1 MLNSSQH
8 KSEQLAKDVEKTYK
22 NKLNEIENLLI
33 GAGAEDFLDL
43 ETRLQQFCPF
53 EAIGMVRAE
62 IRHAH
67 FLHFLLNP
75 KASHPFQDKLLK
87 VFLQAVF
94 SEDSLPLDNQ
104 LSMIEIHLMDCSN
117 AIILREKSRI
127 DLLIEIEIN
136 AVKGV
141 VVAVEIKVDAT
152 ESKGQ
157 LNKYRSYI
165 ESHYPSKKWVHR
177 FAFLTLDGRDASEE
191 TDKEYWAPLTFEEV
205 IGRFDQVVENSKLEG
220 RAVDLYQDY
229 STMIRRHLMHSKD
242 SEIAI
247 LSRRIWKRHRQAL
260 KTLIDYEP
268 NFQSELFEWI
278 LEKEN
283 WEKLTSDLKK
293 KLPQFTI
300 EQDTSTQKIRRFK
313 VVEWLKIKGF
323 RTGDGTW
330 VVSKSLVSIEL
341 YAWGPR
347 FRLSFVLGPGDQD
360 NRNKIYELAKKW
372 HDEKKIKLGKKSAA
386 LSTNYKH
393 LSSIDLIR
401 MEEDKEEEEK
411 DFIEKNGKKLSK
423 NIIDKLE
430 SYLPIYNNLLKE
442 ALEP

>member
-1 MLNSSQH
+1 L
-8 KSEQLAKDVEKTYK
+8 V
-22 NKLNEIENLLI
+22 

-67 FLHFLLNP
+67 FLSFLLNP
-75 KASHPFQDKLLK
+75 KDSHPFQDKLLK

-94 SEDSLPLDNQ
+94 SEDSLPQDNQ

-117 AIILREKSRI
+117 AIIFREKSRI
-127 DLLIEIEIN
+127 DLLIEIESN
-136 AVKGV
+136 AGKGV
-141 VVAVEIKVDAT
+141 VVAVEIKVDAS

-177 FAFLTLDGRDASEE
+177 FAFLTLDGRDPLEE
-191 TDKEYWAPLTFEEV
+191 MDKEYWAPLYFEEV
-205 IGRFDQVVENSKLEG
+205 IGRFDQVVENSKLKG

-260 KTLIDYEP
+260 ETLIEYQP
-268 NFQSELFEWI
+268 NLQSELLEWI

-313 VVEWLKIKGF
+313 VEEWLKIKGF
-323 RTGDGTW
+323 CTGDGTW
-330 VVSKSLVSIEL
+330 VESKSLVSIEL
-341 YAWGPR
+341 YTRGPR
-347 FRLSFVLGPGDQD
+347 FRLSFVLGPGDKG
-360 NRNKIYELAKKW
+360 NRFKIYELAKKRR
-372 HDEKKIKLGKKSAA
+372 DEKKIKLDKKRDKE
-386 LSTNYKH
+386 LLNKYQG
-393 LSSIDLIR
+393 LSSSDLIII
-401 MEEDKEEEEK
+401 EEDNEEE
-411 DFIEKNGKKLSK
+411 DFIEKNGRKLFKKIK
-423 NIIDKLE
+423 DELE
-430 SYLPIYNNLLKE
+430 KYLPIYNNLLKE

>member
-22 NKLNEIENLLI
+22 NKKNEIENLLV

-43 ETRLQQFCPF
+43 ETRLQKFCPF

-94 SEDSLPLDNQ
+94 SEDSLSQDNQ

-127 DLLIEIEIN
+127 DLLIEIESN
-136 AVKGV
+136 AGKGV
-141 VVAVEIKVDAT
+141 VVAVEIKVDAS

-177 FAFLTLDGRDASEE
+177 FAFLTLDGRDPLEE
-191 TDKEYWAPLTFEEV
+191 MDKEYWAPLYFEEV

-229 STMIRRHLMHSKD
+229 STMIRRRLMQAKD

-247 LSRRIWKRHRQAL
+247 LSKRIWKRHRQAL
-260 KTLIDYEP
+260 ETLIEYQP
-268 NFQSELFEWI
+268 NLQDELIEWV

-283 WEKLTSDLKK
+283 WEKLMSDLKN

-300 EQDTSTQKIRRFK
+300 ETDTSTQKILRFK
-313 VVEWLKIKGF
+313 VAEWQEIKGF
-323 RTGDGTW
+323 STGDGTW
-330 VVSKSLVSIEL
+330 VDSKSLV
-341 YAWGPR
+341 
-347 FRLSFVLGPGDQD
+347 
-360 NRNKIYELAKKW
+360 
-372 HDEKKIKLGKKSAA
+372 
-386 LSTNYKH
+386 
-393 LSSIDLIR
+393 
-401 MEEDKEEEEK
+401 
-411 DFIEKNGKKLSK
+411 
-423 NIIDKLE
+423 
-430 SYLPIYNNLLKE
+430 
-442 ALEP
+442 